1 MSYMIIL
8 IAFMEHLEI
17 ENNQL
22 KVIPESEKMKTTQRI
37 RNTKINK
44 TFVWGDLDTRIAEL
58 YLKVYHKK
66 KTTVEIL
73 ENKCLFFNFLS
84 FCIDTLDEK
93 YNPEHPW
100 SYSN

>member
-1 MSYMIIL
+1 
-8 IAFMEHLEI
+8 
-17 ENNQL
+17 
-22 KVIPESEKMKTTQRI
+22 MKTTQRI
-37 RNTKINK
+37 RNTKITK
-44 TFVWGDLDTRIAEL
+44 TFVWGDLNTRIAEL

-66 KTTVEIL
+66 KTPVEIL

-100 SYSN
+100 SYSNEFFLTFATKLDKKFIMKKM